1 MVLPIWVGHG
11 CPFRAGTWLY
21 SQLIQAGTGCSR
33 KGMAHLP
40 GGWLALVLT
49 SVVSEL
55 WISYHLKG
63 PSMLLRHLGR
73 VQRQKVKEGTA
84 SC

>member
-1 MVLPIWVGHG
+1 
-11 CPFRAGTWLY
+11 
-21 SQLIQAGTGCSR
+21 
-33 KGMAHLP
+33 MAHLL

-49 SVVSEL
+49 SVVSEH
-55 WISYHLKG
+55 WISYHLNG